1 MDVSPLKV
9 YKNKRTGQL
18 TCIISKKK
26 IALLKLKKE
35 KYLKIKLKDLR

>member
-1 MDVSPLKV
+1 MDITKV

-26 IALLKLKKE
+26 IALLQMKKE
-35 KYLKIKLKDLR
+35 KYLKIKLGDLK